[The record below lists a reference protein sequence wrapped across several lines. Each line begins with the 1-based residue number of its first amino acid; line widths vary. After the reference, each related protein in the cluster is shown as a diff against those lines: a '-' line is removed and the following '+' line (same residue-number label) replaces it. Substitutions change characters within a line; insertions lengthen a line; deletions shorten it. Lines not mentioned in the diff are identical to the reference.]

1 MAKFKDT
8 PRTKTKRKTWNSVLN
23 IFRLLKM
30 HYPSRYLIS
39 VVAIRI
45 VNLPKLYRFLAF
57 GNYTFFFLSDLCLF
71 LGVLSDILSYLIRFD
86 RGATW
91 WFSFQYQWIIGLW
104 TVFHIQQHFGLGCLP
119 LLFSNHHDTDVLLWL
134 VGLWS
139 FHSRDWPIV
148 RFSQSAMQIVWSWQ
162 KIGNRSITEFF
173 GLR

>member
-1 MAKFKDT
+1 M
-8 PRTKTKRKTWNSVLN
+8 S
-23 IFRLLKM
+23 IFV
-30 HYPSRYLIS
+30 YSRGGGG
-39 VVAIRI
+39 AIRI

-139 FHSRDWPIV
+139 FHSREWPIV

-162 KIGNRSITEFF
+162 KIGNRSVTEFF